1 MPKTRRRVRRRAKQ
15 VEDYDEIED
24 PEEALEDDD
33 PEEEPEDDGS
43 DEELEDEPEDD
54 DPEDEPEDDGSDE
67 ELEDEKPAPKRSRRK
82 RSPRTIDDDD
92 IDEAPAPKAKAT
104 KKKPAKPTAKSPVE
118 PESVKVQKVDDQI
131 AEGVFSELLEAMAEG
146 QAIIAV
152 RLPGNRWQFVTGD
165 AQTTSDGGVKLK
177 GKEFRNEVNTIEFQE
192 FMEEWGDLTYQEKVK
207 KAKKLKVSWEEND
220 DKRVDNIRLMLAVRE
235 KLGIEKYKPDYINKS
250 VRDRLKGK

>member
-43 DEELEDEPEDD
+43 DEEL
-54 DPEDEPEDDGSDE
+54 EDEPEDDGSDE

-104 KKKPAKPTAKSPVE
+104 KKKPAKPAAKQPVE
-118 PESVKVQKVDDQI
+118 SESVKVQKVDDQI

-152 RLPGNRWQFVTGD
+152 RLSGNRWQFVTGNV
-165 AQTTSDGGVKLK
+165 QTTSDGGVKLK
-177 GKEFRNEVNTIEFQE
+177 GKEFSTEVQTVEYQE
-192 FMEEWGDLTYQEKVK
+192 FIVEWSDLTYQEKVK
-207 KAKKLKVSWEEND
+207 KAKKLKVSWETHK

-250 VRDRLKGK
+250 SRDRLKGK